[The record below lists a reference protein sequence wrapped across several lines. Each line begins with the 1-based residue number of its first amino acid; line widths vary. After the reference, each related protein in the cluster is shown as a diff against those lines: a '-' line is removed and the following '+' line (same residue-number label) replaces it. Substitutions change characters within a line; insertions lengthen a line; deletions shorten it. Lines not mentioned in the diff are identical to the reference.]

1 MEFSYDIILFHIRMC
16 VFLLIKIASSPDHVP
31 PWRSGTSIAEL
42 TRVFFLL
49 LRETNTRFH
58 MLVTLVFVI
67 SGLPTEETSKA
78 VDGPA
83 TQDRR
88 RRLMLAEVARNVA
101 ADVLLAY

>member
-1 MEFSYDIILFHIRMC
+1 
-16 VFLLIKIASSPDHVP
+16 
-31 PWRSGTSIAEL
+31 
-42 TRVFFLL
+42 
-49 LRETNTRFH
+49 

-67 SGLPTEETSKA
+67 SGRPTEETSKA

-83 TQDRR
+83 TQDHR